1 MLAASCPCS
10 CSPCT
15 ASSPCF
21 ASPAPPSSSPP
32 PIQVSRAPESP
43 NPFLLS
49 RRVAAMECW
58 IGRVSFRPSLPAF
71 ACAETATRG
80 PPPPPPPPRAGA
92 RGGGGGGGPSPPPP
106 PLPAERVDRREDL
119 EALKTH
125 LPSNQ
130 NSLEAREE
138 TRSVASLPCSAFISG
153 ELLIGLA
160 GGSAW

>member
-1 MLAASCPCS
+1 
-10 CSPCT
+10 
-15 ASSPCF
+15 
-21 ASPAPPSSSPP
+21 
-32 PIQVSRAPESP
+32 
-43 NPFLLS
+43 
-49 RRVAAMECW
+49 
-58 IGRVSFRPSLPAF
+58 
-71 ACAETATRG
+71 
-80 PPPPPPPPRAGA
+80 
-92 RGGGGGGGPSPPPP
+92 
-106 PLPAERVDRREDL
+106 VDRREDL

>member
-1 MLAASCPCS
+1 
-10 CSPCT
+10 
-15 ASSPCF
+15 
-21 ASPAPPSSSPP
+21 
-32 PIQVSRAPESP
+32 
-43 NPFLLS
+43 
-49 RRVAAMECW
+49 MECW
-58 IGRVSFRPSLPAF
+58 IGRVSFRPSLPAC
-71 ACAETATRG
+71 AWAETAPG
-80 PPPPPPPPRAGA
+80 
-92 RGGGGGGGPSPPPP
+92 PPPP

>member
-1 MLAASCPCS
+1 LV
-10 CSPCT
+10 
-15 ASSPCF
+15 
-21 ASPAPPSSSPP
+21 ASPSVLRSLR
-32 PIQVSRAPESP
+32 SRA
-43 NPFLLS
+43 LK
-49 RRVAAMECW
+49 RRLV
-58 IGRVSFRPSLPAF
+58 
-71 ACAETATRG
+71 
-80 PPPPPPPPRAGA
+80 
-92 RGGGGGGGPSPPPP
+92 PPPP